1 MSPYETIKKS
11 VNSMNSLPSEKY
23 KQIPN
28 NIERKTFKSEVDRER
43 FNFSRLEKISRQ
55 KVQLEKSEKKIYQ
68 RKKLKLRSLLEVG
81 EEVHIPAAQLKKKDS
96 LGKFHK
102 SSADNKYYFHK
113 EKDIFDDEQ
122 TKN

>member
-1 MSPYETIKKS
+1 MSLYEIIKKS
-11 VNSMNSLPSEKY
+11 VDSMNSLPTEKY

-28 NIERKTFKSEVDRER
+28 NIERKTFKSKVDRER
-43 FNFSRLEKISRQ
+43 FNFFRLEKISRQ

-81 EEVHIPAAQLKKKDS
+81 EEVHIPAAQLKKTDS

-113 EKDIFDDEQ
+113 EKDIFDDKQ